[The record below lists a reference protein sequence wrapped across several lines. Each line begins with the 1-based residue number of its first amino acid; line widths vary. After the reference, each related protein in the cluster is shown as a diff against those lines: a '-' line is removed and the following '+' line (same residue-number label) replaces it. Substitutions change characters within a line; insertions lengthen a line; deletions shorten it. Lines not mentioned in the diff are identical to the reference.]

1 MRGDN
6 MMLAA
11 FATQHPVLFTILA
24 FPAVV
29 TLCLI
34 LLAVFV
40 FVLRRDREQLVQGS
54 PCRGC

>member
-1 MRGDN
+1 

-34 LLAVFV
+34 LLAVSGV
-40 FVLRRDREQLVQGS
+40 HLGKRS
-54 PCRGC
+54 